1 MEAFLTAAK
10 QCDANIS
17 KMFPC
22 RSEII
27 NQLFV
32 GLNLG
37 QCTATALPG
46 SIFIYG
52 DRGTGKTSII
62 RQLLR
67 HLPQHR
73 SAIIDCVECY
83 TSKIIYET
91 VVNELFDHQLTAENN
106 YSSYAR
112 CENARDFVSAIGR
125 LPASSSSTAYII
137 VFDDAHRLRDLE
149 ANVLNVFLRL
159 RETTQLNITCLF
171 LATLPF
177 EKLYPTGS
185 FPMPIC
191 VHWPNY
197 TQKETYRILISKFP
211 QYKAALLQAHFVDE
225 QATDDD
231 QRRRRRTEIIDSLK
245 IDFFENYLNLFL
257 NTFFR
262 TCRDLNELRLVSRDC
277 FERYCAPVL
286 EGQTDVNDVRA
297 LYKNVAAVLKT
308 AVSTIYR
315 KIDRNLV
322 SRLQVFFFDEIL
334 ISIVILLP
342 AG

>member
-1 MEAFLTAAK
+1 MEAFIAAAK
-10 QCDANIS
+10 LCDASVS
-17 KMFPC
+17 KLYPC

-27 NQLFV
+27 NQLFI

-37 QCTATALPG
+37 QCTTTALPG
-46 SIFIYG
+46 SIYIYG
-52 DRGTGKTSII
+52 DSGTGKTTII
-62 RQLLR
+62 RQFLR
-67 HLPQHR
+67 HIEHR
-73 SAIIDCVECY
+73 SVIIDCVECY

-91 VVNELFDHQLTAENN
+91 VLNQLFDHQLTADNN

-112 CENARDFVSAIGR
+112 CDNARDFVSAIHR
-125 LPASSSSTAYII
+125 LPSTDSAYII

-149 ANVLNVFLRL
+149 ANVLTVFLRL
-159 RETTQLNITCLF
+159 RESTALNICCLF
-171 LATLPF
+171 LSALPF
-177 EKLYPTGS
+177 EKLYPIGS
-185 FPMPIC
+185 FPMPLC

-197 TQKETYRILISKFP
+197 SQKETFQILISKFA
-211 QYKAALLQAHFVDE
+211 QYKAALQSHFCDHSPLAIGDE
-225 QATDDD
+225 ERA
-231 QRRRRRTEIIDSLK
+231 RRFSIISALPV
-245 IDFFENYLNLFL
+245 DFFENYLNLFL

-297 LYKNVAAVLKT
+297 LYKNIAAVLKM

-322 SRLQVFFFDEIL
+322 SF
-334 ISIVILLP
+334 
-342 AG
+342 